1 MWRTGLAAPRHV
13 GSSQTR
19 ARTHVARIGRRLL
32 NHCTTREVHPVY
44 IKNTIN
50 LFNIIFYIYRIYI
63 YIEYMTEYSKTYN
76 VLIYMAIVHR
86 LSLLTRTQ
94 VPIRAGIF
102 VLSTAAHP
110 AST

>member
-1 MWRTGLAAPRHV
+1 
-13 GSSQTR
+13 
-19 ARTHVARIGRRLL
+19 
-32 NHCTTREVHPVY
+32 
-44 IKNTIN
+44 
-50 LFNIIFYIYRIYI
+50 
-63 YIEYMTEYSKTYN
+63 MTEYSKTYN